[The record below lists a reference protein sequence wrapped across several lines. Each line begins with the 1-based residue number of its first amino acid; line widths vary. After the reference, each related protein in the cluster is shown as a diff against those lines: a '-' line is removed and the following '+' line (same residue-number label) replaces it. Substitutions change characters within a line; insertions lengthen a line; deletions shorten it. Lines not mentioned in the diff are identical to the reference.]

1 MKKEEVILTNL
12 IKNENFMRKS
22 LPYLKAEYFLEG
34 YEKKI
39 VNEIRKYVEK
49 YNTLPTTTAIKLSL
63 EDSHNISE
71 SELNNSLELLGRI
84 DTTEQEQKLD
94 WLLDIAEKFCQEK
107 AIHNAIYES
116 IEILDDEHG
125 TRSKGII
132 PSILTDALS
141 ISFDP
146 SIGHDYITNSDDR
159 YDFYHKL
166 EKRIP
171 FDIELF
177 NKITGGGLPPKSLII
192 ALGGTGAGKSLF
204 MCHVAASI
212 LLQNYNVLYITLEMS
227 EERIAERIDANIL
240 DVTMDELRKM
250 PKDVYKRRMSR
261 LAESIKG
268 RLIIKEYPTA
278 SANAAHFRALLN
290 DLAMKKNFKPSIIF
304 VDYLNIC
311 SSSRI
316 KTGSNINSYTYIK
329 AIAEELR
336 GLAVEFDVPVM
347 SATQTTRAG
356 FNSQDPG
363 LEDTSES
370 FGLPATADLMFAL
383 VAPEE
388 LQNLNQMMIKQLK
401 NRYNDPNYYR
411 KFMVGVDRSKMKLY
425 NITENQPQQLPVVAT
440 EPRESKPAFERNNN
454 SFGNKFNKLKV
465 D

>member
-1 MKKEEVILTNL
+1 
-12 IKNENFMRKS
+12 MRKS